1 MLSVAAFFLGGGGV
15 FFFGSAVRLLVVVV
29 GDLAAVVL
37 TDWLLFVAVAAFFLG
52 GVFFFGSAA
61 RLLVV
66 VGVGGDPAAVVLA
79 DWLLFVAAFF
89 LGGGGVFFFGAAA
102 RLLVVA
108 VAGVD
113 VAVAEVVPRETL
125 VVVVDCTGRLLRG
138 AVLLC
143 AIRVLL
149 RGVDLGD
156 TVKFELLLLFVF
168 TTKFSFPFFHSCWD
182 SGPIKN
188 AIFVDCNIYIFLL
201 SSFRNQHT

>member
-1 MLSVAAFFLGGGGV
+1 MLS
-15 FFFGSAVRLLVVVV
+15 
-29 GDLAAVVL
+29 
-37 TDWLLFVAVAAFFLG
+37 
-52 GVFFFGSAA
+52 
-61 RLLVV
+61 
-66 VGVGGDPAAVVLA
+66 
-79 DWLLFVAAFF
+79 VAAFF

-113 VAVAEVVPRETL
+113 VAE
-125 VVVVDCTGRLLRG
+125 VDCTGRLLRG
-138 AVLLC
+138 AVLIC